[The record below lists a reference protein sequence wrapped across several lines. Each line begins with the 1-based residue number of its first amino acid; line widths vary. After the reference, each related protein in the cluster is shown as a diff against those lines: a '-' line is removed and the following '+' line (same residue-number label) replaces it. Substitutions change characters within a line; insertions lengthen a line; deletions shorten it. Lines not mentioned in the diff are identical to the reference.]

1 MDLNII
7 KSIYFVGIKGV
18 AMASLAIVAK
28 EMGKEVRGSDVE
40 EEFPTD
46 ATLHR
51 FKIAH
56 VKNFSPEHITDD
68 IELVIYTGAHQG
80 VNNIE
85 VQTAIK
91 KGIPV
96 LPHGKAL
103 GLFMQGKKGISVAG
117 SHGKTTTSAMIAHC
131 LFKLGQDPSF
141 AIGCGAINSLK
152 TPAHAG
158 SGEYF
163 VAEAD
168 EYVTDPTSDVT
179 PRFMWQKP
187 QILVITNI
195 DYDHPDVYRNL
206 KAVEDA
212 FAKFTQQVLK
222 EGLVILNDDDV
233 PTRSIIRTIEQ
244 KKITYGKLET
254 ADFQLVNVSYSK
266 SQTNFQVKIQNAI
279 ESFTLGIPGEH
290 NALNSTAAIV
300 ILVTLGFTVEQIR
313 EVLKS
318 FNGTKR
324 RFEKIAEKN
333 GKLLFDDYAHHPTE
347 ITATLTAIRN
357 WFPDKRIIT
366 IFQPHTYSRTQALLL
381 EFAHS
386 FMVSDVVVLTNI
398 YSSAR
403 EKPIVGVTGEILY
416 GKTKQYKTSV
426 HYAPTRTDVLEYIKT
441 QTHTGDLLVTMG
453 AGDIYTW
460 LPQIEAVL

>member
-1 MDLNII
+1 M
-7 KSIYFVGIKGV
+7 
-18 AMASLAIVAK
+18 
-28 EMGKEVRGSDVE
+28 
-40 EEFPTD
+40 
-46 ATLHR
+46 
-51 FKIAH
+51 
-56 VKNFSPEHITDD
+56 
-68 IELVIYTGAHQG
+68 
-80 VNNIE
+80 
-85 VQTAIK
+85 
-91 KGIPV
+91 
-96 LPHGKAL
+96 
-103 GLFMQGKKGISVAG
+103 
-117 SHGKTTTSAMIAHC
+117 
-131 LFKLGQDPSF
+131 
-141 AIGCGAINSLK
+141 
-152 TPAHAG
+152 
-158 SGEYF
+158 
-163 VAEAD
+163 
-168 EYVTDPTSDVT
+168 
-179 PRFMWQKP
+179 
-187 QILVITNI
+187 
-195 DYDHPDVYRNL
+195 L

-426 HYAPTRTDVLEYIKT
+426 HYEQETFILGYLKLRLFYNIS
-441 QTHTGDLLVTMG
+441 
-453 AGDIYTW
+453 
-460 LPQIEAVL
+460 